1 MTKNKRKRV
10 AFFGQLTYS
19 KSTKT
24 IKELTAQ
31 NQSAGGERKKKDNN

>member
-10 AFFGQLTYS
+10 TFFGQLTYS

-24 IKELTAQ
+24 IKKLTAQ
-31 NQSAGGERKKKDNN
+31 NQSAGGDKEEEG

>member
-31 NQSAGGERKKKDNN
+31 NQSAGGDKEEEG